1 MKKIRLLIII
11 MISLIFIS
19 CSKENN
25 TSSVDMSIIDS
36 ITDDNTS
43 SSKPRSNANTNK
55 FIIGR
60 VGDVTSI
67 HMYPFKYSSWIDL
80 FYDEESIIQIL
91 DELIGEETTLYL
103 MTKDEELH
111 TSNKDIMIQL
121 WSMDEL
127 YEFYVNKDGT
137 LYYENYNMENS
148 VMYRT
153 APGYSNYEAL
163 VKHFTC
169 KWNF

>member
-11 MISLIFIS
+11 IISLIFIS
-19 CSKENN
+19 CSEENN
-25 TSSVDMSIIDS
+25 TSSIDTSIIDS
-36 ITDDNTS
+36 STDDNTS

-60 VGDVTSI
+60 VGDVTDVCMFPS
-67 HMYPFKYSSWIDL
+67 KLSSWMDV
-80 FYDEESIIQIL
+80 FHYEDIIPVL

-103 MTKDEELH
+103 MTKDEEYQ
-111 TSNKDIMIQL
+111 TSNKDIKVHVWNSSEMFL
-121 WSMDEL
+121 
-127 YEFYVNKDGT
+127 FYVNKDGT
-137 LYYENYNMENS
+137 LYYLYYQTGNA

-153 APGYSNYEAL
+153 APGYSDYEAL